1 MNSICLTFDIDWAP
15 DEVIENTLELLTE
28 YNLNATIFA
37 THKTDILNNL
47 PENIEIGI
55 HPNFSN
61 IIKAEDEI
69 KKLKDIY
76 PQAVSLRSHS
86 KTNSSRISQ
95 KEKW

>member
-1 MNSICLTFDIDWAP
+1 MNSICLTFDIDWDS
-15 DEVIENTLELLTE
+15 DEVIEGTLDIIFK
-28 YNLNATIFA
+28 YGINATIFA
-37 THKTDILNNL
+37 THKTKVLNNL
-47 PENIEIGI
+47 PKNIEIGI

-86 KTNSSRISQ
+86 LTNSSRISQ